1 MIEHRLIER
10 MLEIVRREI
19 SSMKDTGDAD
29 PVFIDTVVD
38 FVRTYADRTHH
49 GKEEDILFKQLEH
62 KEMSASDHALME
74 ELVEEHKFGRKTV
87 KALVDAK
94 NEYAAGNR
102 GAVSTIIEHL
112 GTLVKFYPEHIRKE
126 DKVFFPSTEML
137 FSQEEQD
144 AMLEAFWEFDRKMI
158 HEKYVTVVEQL
169 TE

>member
-19 SSMKDTGDAD
+19 SSMKDTRDAD

-49 GKEEDILFKQLEH
+49 GKEEDILFKELAG
-62 KEMSASDHALME
+62 KKMSASDQALME

-102 GAVSTIIEHL
+102 EAVSAIIEQL
-112 GTLVKFYPEHIRKE
+112 EILARFYPEHIRKE
-126 DKVFFPSTEML
+126 DKVFFPSTEKL

-144 AMLEAFWEFDRKMI
+144 AMLEAFGEFDRKMI
-158 HEKYVTVVEQL
+158 HEKYAALVEQL
-169 TE
+169 KR